1 VRPEEGTTTEF
12 IADQLWLD
20 AAIQEKIG
28 DQVKEKD
35 ISVLTDCL
43 AKTPTTSLRLRM
55 MVTRK

>member
-43 AKTPTTSLRLRM
+43 AKTPTTSLMLRM
-55 MVTRK
+55 MVTMK